1 MLPIHT
7 LCLSAALWAQDPAS
21 QDPAD
26 QAAASRPAEAPIPR
40 VLEWPGHRDLV
51 LAELDGR
58 PVRLGELVAHLEAH
72 YDPGIR
78 ARLEADAGELNSPN
92 LPQLLYQYVDVLALR
107 AEVEQQKLEIHKL
120 MERVD
125 QFLARD
131 FEQKYK
137 PYWEQAMGRPMPA
150 TSEPDLRAR
159 HRREQGL
166 RCEVEALLDRLVPGV
181 YKWEDLKTYN
191 IRHGDYFG
199 GKVQVA
205 HIFFATRDPRTGRR
219 LPEGRLAEVRSR
231 LREVLTRLKEEPQR
245 FGELARKYSEDSTT
259 AAEGGVLGWVSRL
272 DERLPAAIVRTAWG
286 LENGDISIPVE
297 SYHGLHVVQRLAF
310 NRTHFIL
317 FNGKSAKQVADTRK
331 RIEAE
336 DYLFASRERHARRFR
351 L

>member
-1 MLPIHT
+1 MPRPFAMLPIQT
-7 LCLSAALWAQDPAS
+7 LCLTAALWAQDPAG
-21 QDPAD
+21 
-26 QAAASRPAEAPIPR
+26 QAAASRPAEDPIPR
-40 VLEWPGHRDLV
+40 VLEWPAHRDLV

-58 PVRLGELVAHLEAH
+58 PVRLGELVTHLEAH

-131 FEQKYK
+131 FEQNGSR
-137 PYWEQAMGRPMPA
+137 PGSRPWAGRCRLRACPTCPPA
-150 TSEPDLRAR
+150 TAASRACASRSRPSSTASCRASTMGGPQDLQHPPRRLLRWQGPGRASSSR
-159 HRREQGL
+159 
-166 RCEVEALLDRLVPGV
+166 P
-181 YKWEDLKTYN
+181 
-191 IRHGDYFG
+191 
-199 GKVQVA
+199 
-205 HIFFATRDPRTGRR
+205 ATRGPGGA

-231 LREVLTRLKEEPQR
+231 LREVLTRLKQEPQS

-259 AAEGGVLGWVSRL
+259 AAEGGVIGWVSRL

-286 LENGDISIPVE
+286 LENGDISVPVE
-297 SYHGLHVVQRLAF
+297 SYHGLHVVQRVAF

-336 DYLFASRERHARRFR
+336 DYLFAARERHARRFR